1 MHRYFCSCAQLL
13 TLYTQTHTHTYT
25 HEDASSASIARWRL
39 SYEISSC
46 RRETKKRIS
55 LEGFCLGNEY
65 TQTHTKDLI
74 REKSNFDERTTTFS
88 SYSYLIFVSRRRK
101 LEVEGKSK
109 LTSFLFVEVYSST
122 KDMPKLLTRSLM
134 FT

>member
-1 MHRYFCSCAQLL
+1 M
-13 TLYTQTHTHTYT
+13 
-25 HEDASSASIARWRL
+25 
-39 SYEISSC
+39 
-46 RRETKKRIS
+46 KKRIS
-55 LEGFCLGNEY
+55 PEAYYLGGEYAHTDEGSYMKG
-65 TQTHTKDLI
+65 
-74 REKSNFDERTTTFS
+74 KSNFDERTTMFS

-109 LTSFLFVEVYSST
+109 PTSFLFVEVYSST